1 MTDTDDFNELMGA
14 KSSQIML
21 SLRTERSQ
29 GRQKLKFLQK
39 KIQQTYLTKHA
50 DLFFQIGQLIK

>member
-39 KIQQTYLTKHA
+39 KIQQNYLTKHA
-50 DLFFQIGQLIK
+50 DLFFQVGQLIK